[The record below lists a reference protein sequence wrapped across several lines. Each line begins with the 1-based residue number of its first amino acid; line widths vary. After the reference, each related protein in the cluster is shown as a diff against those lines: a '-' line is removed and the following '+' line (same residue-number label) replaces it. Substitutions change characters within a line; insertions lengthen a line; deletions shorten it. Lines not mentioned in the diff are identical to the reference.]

1 MSFFDL
7 IVHFANFLA
16 PALAV
21 GCLLALMAPVLER
34 KWPQARPL
42 RVQAAINCIVAV
54 AVLVF
59 GLWYFGRDGKMA
71 TYSAMVIASASSQ
84 WLQMLRR

>member
-1 MSFFDL
+1 MSLIDL
-7 IVHFANFLA
+7 LVHFANFLA

-21 GCLLALMAPVLER
+21 GCLLALLAPALEG
-34 KWPQARPL
+34 KWPQARML
-42 RVQAAINCIVAV
+42 RAQAAINCVVSIL
-54 AVLVF
+54 VLGF

-71 TYSAMVIASASSQ
+71 SYTAMVLAAASSQ

>member
-1 MSFFDL
+1 MSLIDL
-7 IVHFANFLA
+7 LVHFANFLA

-21 GCLLALMAPVLER
+21 GVLLAVIAPVLDG
-34 KWPQARPL
+34 KWRDARAV
-42 RVQAAINCIVAV
+42 RVHAAINCIVTVTA
-54 AVLVF
+54 LSF

-71 TYSAMVIASASSQ
+71 TYSAMVIAAASSQ